1 MRAALAIM
9 VMCGYVGCA
18 SIMMTALSWSLT
30 QVKLL
35 PLLSSMSSAIRNLA
49 LSVPCQANKIL
60 HLANRPANEMTK
72 SEQMKRNVY
81 GLGRSRDKKGDW
93 VGVHLNPYVNC
104 IHTLAGGGFE
114 TMMVLIV
121 EVYE

>member
-1 MRAALAIM
+1 MQIKTVLAIM

-18 SIMMTALSWSLT
+18 SIMMTVLSWNLT

-35 PLLSSMSSAIRNLA
+35 PLLSSMSSALRNLA

-60 HLANRPANEMTK
+60 HLVNRPANEMTK

-93 VGVHLNPYVNC
+93 VGVHLNPYVKC
-104 IHTLAGGGFE
+104 IHTLAGG
-114 TMMVLIV
+114 VDLRR
-121 EVYE
+121 